1 MVEMGKLFGTS
12 GIRGVYGREISGS
25 LVQGVTKSFAHWL
38 GEGKTVCVGRDTRK
52 SGPELEEKLV
62 EALRENGLNAVRLGV
77 VPSPAVYFL
86 SRELGF
92 DAGIMVTASHN
103 PPEYNG
109 FKFCNSRGMSVDQQ
123 RVEDGYFNPPEY
135 SPSKKGGEREV
146 DGAREFFSRLEK
158 KCPKPAKPLKL
169 VVDCAC
175 GPNSEHL
182 PAFLRAQGHEVL
194 EKNCVPSVEECD
206 RPLEPKPDTLQK
218 TIEFLKENGADA
230 GLCFDGDNDRVVFLD
245 RDGFLGFQEAN
256 AAIASI
262 TVEEADSDK
271 KEVVGSV
278 ETGRFVEEAV
288 KRAGGSLHRT
298 IVGDSFIARTVKER
312 GALLGLE
319 ECGHYLAPEI
329 GFFSS
334 TIYPATLLLAK
345 RDVNKV
351 KQGFASLPK
360 TFFAKER
367 IDCANQRKKEVMDF
381 AATRMRGLGGEVT
394 DIDGVRVDW
403 EDAWI
408 LVRPSGTEP
417 YMKVSGEAASQK
429 RLDELVAKG
438 KSLVEE
444 ALKQ

>member
-1 MVEMGKLFGTS
+1 MGKLFGTS
-12 GIRGVYGREISGS
+12 GIRGIYGKEISDL
-25 LVQGVTKSFAHWL
+25 LVQGVIKSFAYWL

-52 SGPELEEKLV
+52 SGPELEEKIV

-77 VPSPAVYFL
+77 VPSPAVYYL

-109 FKFCNSRGMSVDQQ
+109 LKFCNSRGMAVDQQ
-123 RVEDGYFNPPEY
+123 KIEEGYFNPPDY
-135 SPSKKGGEREV
+135 SPSKKGGEREA
-146 DGAREFFSRLEK
+146 DGAKEFFSQLEK

-182 PAFLRAQGHEVL
+182 PGFLRAQGHEVL
-194 EKNCVPSVEECD
+194 EKNCVPDVTKCD
-206 RPLEPKPDTLQK
+206 RSLEPKPDTLQN
-218 TIEFLKENGADA
+218 TVEFLKENGADA

-245 RDGFLGFQEAN
+245 RNGFLGFQEAN

-262 TVEEADSDK
+262 MVEESDSEK

-298 IVGDSFIARTVKER
+298 IVGDASIARTVKER

-319 ECGHYLAPEI
+319 ECGHYLVPEI

-334 TIYPATLLLAK
+334 TVYPAALLLAK
-345 RDVNKV
+345 RDVNNV
-351 KQGFASLPK
+351 RREFSSLPK

-367 IDCANQRKKEVMDF
+367 VGCPNERKKAVMEF
-381 AATRMRGLGGEVT
+381 AASRLRELGGRAT

-403 EDAWI
+403 DDAWL

-417 YMKVSGEAASQK
+417 YMKVSGEAASQE
-429 RLDELVAKG
+429 RLDELVTKG
-438 KSLVEE
+438 KAFVEE
-444 ALKQ
+444 GR

>member
-1 MVEMGKLFGTS
+1 MGKLFGTS
-12 GIRGVYGREISGS
+12 GIRGLYGKEISDS
-25 LVQGVTKSFAHWL
+25 LVQGVIKSFAYWL

-52 SGPELEEKLV
+52 SGPELEEKIV

-77 VPSPAVYFL
+77 VPSPAVYYL

-109 FKFCNSRGMSVDQQ
+109 LKFCNSRGMAVDQQ
-123 RVEDGYFNPPEY
+123 KIEEGYFNPPDY
-135 SPSKKGGEREV
+135 SPPKKGGEREV
-146 DGAREFFSRLEK
+146 DGAQEFFSRLEK

-175 GPNSEHL
+175 GPNSEHM
-182 PAFLRAQGHEVL
+182 PGFLRTQGHEVL
-194 EKNCVPSVEECD
+194 EKNCVPDVTKCD
-206 RPLEPKPDTLQK
+206 RPLEPKPGTLQN
-218 TIEFLKENGADA
+218 TVEFLKENGADA

-245 RDGFLGFQEAN
+245 RNGVLGFQEAN

-262 TVEEADSDK
+262 MVEESDSEK

-278 ETGRFVEEAV
+278 ETGRLVEEAV

-298 IVGDSFIARTVKER
+298 IVGDTFIARTVKER

-319 ECGHYLAPEI
+319 ECGHYLVPEI

-334 TIYPATLLLAK
+334 TVYPAALLLAK
-345 RDVNKV
+345 RDINNVR
-351 KQGFASLPK
+351 QEFSSLPK

-367 IDCANQRKKEVMDF
+367 IGCPNERKKAVMEF
-381 AATRMRGLGGEVT
+381 AASRLRELGGRAT

-403 EDAWI
+403 DDAWV

-417 YMKVSGEAASQK
+417 YMKVSGEAVTQA
-429 RLDELVAKG
+429 RLDELVTKG
-438 KSLVEE
+438 KKFVEE